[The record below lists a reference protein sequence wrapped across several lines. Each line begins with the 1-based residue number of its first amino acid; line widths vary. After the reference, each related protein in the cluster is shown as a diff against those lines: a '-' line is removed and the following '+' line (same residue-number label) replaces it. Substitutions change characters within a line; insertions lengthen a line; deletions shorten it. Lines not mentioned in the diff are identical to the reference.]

1 MARDRTR
8 SPVERPAG
16 RLVWWTCRF
25 CRVRTTPARVVTWV
39 FLGGFLWE
47 RREEEGCFVCEEG
60 HRRTSHTHRRVRI
73 GGEYVGLPNP
83 GPVHARATLSHEL
96 AQSRRVVED
105 IDSSSYW
112 RLVNRT
118 CRMVNH
124 LLALGFTSLSDMDLV
139 DEATLLQ
146 WGLTLV
152 EVRILRAV
160 PFRPQAISA
169 TGHFGHRP

>member
-1 MARDRTR
+1 MYAKRGI
-8 SPVERPAG
+8 VG
-16 RLVWWTCRF
+16 RA
-25 CRVRTTPARVVTWV
+25 TPI
-39 FLGGFLWE
+39 
-47 RREEEGCFVCEEG
+47 
-60 HRRTSHTHRRVRI
+60 RRVRI

-83 GPVHARATLSHEL
+83 GPVHARATLLHEL
-96 AQSRRVVED
+96 AQSYIVARATLSHED
-105 IDSSSYW
+105 IDSSFS
-112 RLVNRT
+112 
-118 CRMVNH
+118 RMVNH